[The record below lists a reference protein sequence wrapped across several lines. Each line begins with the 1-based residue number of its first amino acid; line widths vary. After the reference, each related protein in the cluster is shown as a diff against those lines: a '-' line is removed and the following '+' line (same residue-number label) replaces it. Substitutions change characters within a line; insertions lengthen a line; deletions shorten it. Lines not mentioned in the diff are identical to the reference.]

1 MSNKSTFK
9 FVFPKI
15 SKEYEAL
22 VNPTHIEHAAALT
35 MADNDTDM
43 CMVYHDT
50 TPLFL
55 CIYDENDYDHPYHYF
70 YESKNE
76 PHDVYVLFGDRAVS
90 TVNDEGFD
98 KLIEQ
103 REEIDFDTMYHA
115 FNTEE
120 EANAYVLGLSDRDE
134 WGDYMIISEDE
145 FNQLP

>member
-1 MSNKSTFK
+1 MEKSVYK

-22 VNPTHIEHAAALT
+22 ASPTSIEHATALT
-35 MADNDTDM
+35 MADHNTDL
-43 CMVYHDT
+43 CMVYKNEVLQFFCTCD
-50 TPLFL
+50 
-55 CIYDENDYDHPYHYF
+55 DGDYDKPFRYF
-70 YESKNE
+70 YEEKCE
-76 PHDVYVLFGDRAVS
+76 PHDVYVLFGENAVS
-90 TVNDEGFD
+90 IVNDEGFD
-98 KLIEQ
+98 NLIEQ
-103 REEIDFDTMYHA
+103 HEEIDFDTTYHT